1 MHIHIHKARR
11 LSLAL
16 LTTAL
21 ATSLLAAC
29 SNTHEQATPP
39 PTSTSTTEEPT
50 PTETIDR
57 QARLEALEK
66 VFRGYLTATTKA
78 SALGMHEG
86 DELMR
91 QWSEET
97 QVGRMRGLFV
107 EYRKREYVMVGEAK
121 FTAHLAADPTILY
134 TCMDNRPSKILDK
147 KTGEIGPATDKPF
160 EAWKVNYTQTDSGS
174 WHVKDMDNQD
184 KEAKKKCGM

>member
-57 QARLEALEK
+57 QARLEALSNTYE
-66 VFRGYLTATTKA
+66 GYLKA
-78 SALGMHEG
+78 MAKGTNMSHLEG
-86 DELMR
+86 LALMR
-91 QWSEET
+91 NWADPNEL
-97 QVGRMRGLFV
+97 GRTNALFAN
-107 EYRKREYVMVGEAK
+107 YRKRDSYMIHPPK
-121 FTAHLAADPTILY
+121 FTAYLAPNATSIY
-134 TCMDNRPSKILDK
+134 ACMDLKISKAKNKLTGIEEPAYDVDQDARRVDFK
-147 KTGEIGPATDKPF
+147 KSDTGKWLVFLIVSEEQ
-160 EAWKVNYTQTDSGS
+160 EAGKQCN
-174 WHVKDMDNQD
+174 M
-184 KEAKKKCGM
+184 